1 MKNQIPPFV
10 HLAGWPYLAV
20 NFTLG
25 PREDLPSL
33 PELLEGLLR
42 HHTQADILVLRPLSR
57 SEARLLRRTSEDA
70 EVEAWAQ
77 MVVKEGDRLRAR
89 RG

>member
-10 HLAGWPYLAV
+10 HLAGRPYLV
-20 NFTLG
+20 TNFTLG
-25 PREDLPSL
+25 PPEDLPPL

-42 HHTQADILVLRPLSR
+42 HHTPTDILILRPLSR
-57 SEARLLRRTSEDA
+57 SEAHLLRQTSEDA
-70 EVEAWAQ
+70 EVEAWAR
-77 MVVKEGDRLRAR
+77 MVVKNKDRLRAR